1 MEKALLVIDMQNFCV
16 GKNQAALFKYKN
28 LELIKNVNM
37 IISEYEPQ
45 NVYYIV
51 NIMEDNLSNKCAPF
65 KAFAGSYEAD
75 IVSDLSV
82 VNNKIFK
89 KYESNAFSNKK
100 LIEELMNS
108 NITEVEIVGVDGGGC
123 VALTAFAALELGFK
137 VIMNTRGIGTTFNDK
152 ADKYNKQLK
161 EQGVQFK

>member
-108 NITEVEIVGVDGGGC
+108 NIIEVEIVGVDGGGC

-161 EQGVQFK
+161 EQGVQ

>member
-108 NITEVEIVGVDGGGC
+108 NIIEVEIVGVDGGGC

>member
-51 NIMEDNLSNKCAPF
+51 NIMEDNFSNKCAPF
-65 KAFAGSYEAD
+65 KAFDGSYEAD

-108 NITEVEIVGVDGGGC
+108 NITEVEIVGVDGGDC